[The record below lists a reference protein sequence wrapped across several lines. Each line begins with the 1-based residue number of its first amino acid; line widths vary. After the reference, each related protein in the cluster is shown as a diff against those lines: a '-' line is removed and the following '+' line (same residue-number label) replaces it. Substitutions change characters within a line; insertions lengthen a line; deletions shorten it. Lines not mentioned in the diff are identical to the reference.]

1 MSNETTPGYPWHK
14 INPGTDERIVKLRS
28 GTSVA
33 DPFEATDSL
42 QDLDLPCAWTNLES
56 GLTVVAHATV
66 RNHNGYDAVVG
77 VRYYVLAGDVATN
90 VSADVAAHADV
101 PADLFV
107 PDGGS
112 GLSAQMSAIPEERAK
127 FASGARRALL
137 DWVQAR

>member
-1 MSNETTPGYPWHK
+1 MSNETTLGYPWHK

-28 GTSVA
+28 GTSVT
-33 DPFEATDSL
+33 DPFEATDNL
-42 QDLDLPCAWTNLES
+42 QDLDLPCAWTNLKS
-56 GLTVVAHATV
+56 GLTVVALATV

-77 VRYYVLAGDVATN
+77 VRYYVLAGDEATN

-112 GLSAQMSAIPEERAK
+112 DLAVHMSEISEERAK
-127 FASGARRALL
+127 FASRARGALL
-137 DWVQAR
+137 EWVQTR